1 MQKNNFCIFS
11 RKTLKIS
18 ESINAPSHFL
28 IYKNNE
34 SKNNQINQKLK
45 QRFFSNYNPTKNYLS
60 EQQIIKNN
68 YILSQKLLLTKYNR
82 NYNIMRINNIIF
94 RKKCHLLSIYN
105 DTYMFINEEVE
116 YIKKYYT
123 YNESIK
129 IIPKRQVYFKHLM
142 IYIEGPIYKDFIY
155 NKILKLKGLE
165 KLNIYKRTN
174 YPKKFN
180 KKEKLNT
187 DNNILLDSN
196 IIFNTNVIETIENC
210 STSLTQCS
218 NKKISNINKIT
229 NNNKIIQSEN
239 NEKKNVNVSMISE
252 IKYKGCHNKRSDSNI
267 SCIDNSLLILM
278 KDLAISPNI
287 INTYLYKHN
296 NNYKQLYNKMKS
308 KSKTITYNN
317 RKEKEKENEK
327 QINILQNKKEEIIK
341 ENSSES
347 HKGFKENGS
356 NLIKKLKIKSKKEN
370 RDSTSLIKKINN
382 IKIIQLN
389 SNSIKSSLKME
400 KNENINSCNNNKKY
414 GLSMIKRIHLNLN
427 LRKDNKKL
435 SCKVTN
441 PILFNYFNKDNQDK
455 TKENNHSNIFDKNK
469 NKFNFNNKIILK
481 GIKKIISNQ
490 RSKNNSLRK
499 YINPQKLWT
508 NPTYNL
514 IVTNSLNESETKKMI
529 HTINPVRSISIS
541 NNQFFKCIKEFGNDV
556 NNDK

>member
-11 RKTLKIS
+11 RKSLKIC

-34 SKNNQINQKLK
+34 TKNNQINQKLK
-45 QRFFSNYNPTKNYLS
+45 QRIFNNYNQTKNHFL
-60 EQQIIKNN
+60 EQQIIRNN
-68 YILSQKLLLTKYNR
+68 YILSQKVLRKYNK
-82 NYNIMRINNIIF
+82 NFDIMRINNIIF
-94 RKKCHLLSIYN
+94 KKKCHLFSIYN

-116 YIKKYYT
+116 YIKKYYN

-129 IIPKRQVYFKHLM
+129 IIPKRQAYFKHLM

-165 KLNIYKRTN
+165 KLNIYKKTN

-180 KKEKLNT
+180 KKEKLQT
-187 DNNILLDSN
+187 DNNNILLDSN

-218 NKKISNINKIT
+218 
-229 NNNKIIQSEN
+229 
-239 NEKKNVNVSMISE
+239 
-252 IKYKGCHNKRSDSNI
+252 KGCHNKRSDSNI
-267 SCIDNSLLILM
+267 SCIDNSLLMIM
-278 KDLAISPNI
+278 KELAISPNV

-296 NNYKQLYNKMKS
+296 NNYKKLYNKMKS
-308 KSKTITYNN
+308 KSKTITYNS
-317 RKEKEKENEK
+317 RKENENDK
-327 QINILQNKKEEIIK
+327 QINILQNKKEETIK
-341 ENSSES
+341 EKKLEFN
-347 HKGFKENGS
+347 KGLKENGS
-356 NLIKKLKIKSKKEN
+356 NLIKKLKIKNKKEN

-382 IKIIQLN
+382 IKIMQLN
-389 SNSIKSSLKME
+389 PNSVKPSSKLE

-414 GLSMIKRIHLNLN
+414 GLSLVKRIHLNLN

-435 SCKVTN
+435 SCKVSN
-441 PILFNYFNKDNQDK
+441 PILFNYFNKDNKDK
-455 TKENNHSNIFDKNK
+455 TKETNHSNIFDKNK
-469 NKFNFNNKIILK
+469 NKFNLNNKIILN
-481 GIKKIISNQ
+481 GIKKIIANHH
-490 RSKNNSLRK
+490 SKNNSLRK

-508 NPTYNL
+508 NPTYNI

-541 NNQFFKCIKEFGNDV
+541 NNQFFKCIKELENDV
-556 NNDK
+556 NNEK

>member
-11 RKTLKIS
+11 RKSLKIC

-34 SKNNQINQKLK
+34 TKNNQISQKLK
-45 QRFFSNYNPTKNYLS
+45 QRIFSNYNQTKNHFL
-60 EQQIIKNN
+60 EQQIIRNN
-68 YILSQKLLLTKYNR
+68 YILSQKILMKYNK
-82 NYNIMRINNIIF
+82 NFDTMRINNIIF
-94 RKKCHLLSIYN
+94 RKKCHLFSIYN

-116 YIKKYYT
+116 YIKKYYN

-129 IIPKRQVYFKHLM
+129 IIPKRQAYFKHLM

-155 NKILKLKGLE
+155 SKILKLKGLE
-165 KLNIYKRTN
+165 KLNIYKKTN

-187 DNNILLDSN
+187 DNNNILLDSN

-218 NKKISNINKIT
+218 NKKISNINKIK
-229 NNNKIIQSEN
+229 NNKIIQSEN
-239 NEKKNVNVSMISE
+239 SEKKNANISMISE

-267 SCIDNSLLILM
+267 SFIDNPLLMIM
-278 KDLAISPNI
+278 KELAISPNI

-296 NNYKQLYNKMKS
+296 NNYKKLYNKMKS

-317 RKEKEKENEK
+317 RKEKENDK

-341 ENSSES
+341 EKALDFN
-347 HKGFKENGS
+347 KGLKENGS
-356 NLIKKLKIKSKKEN
+356 NLIKKLKIKNKKEN

-382 IKIIQLN
+382 IKIMQLN
-389 SNSIKSSLKME
+389 PNSVKPSSKLE

-414 GLSMIKRIHLNLN
+414 GLSLVKRIHLNLN

-435 SCKVTN
+435 SCKVSN
-441 PILFNYFNKDNQDK
+441 PILFNYFNKDNKDK
-455 TKENNHSNIFDKNK
+455 TKETNHSNIFDINK
-469 NKFNFNNKIILK
+469 NKFNLNNKIILN
-481 GIKKIISNQ
+481 GIKKIIANHHL
-490 RSKNNSLRK
+490 KNNSLRK

-508 NPTYNL
+508 NPTYNI

-541 NNQFFKCIKEFGNDV
+541 NNQFFKCIKELENDV
-556 NNDK
+556 NNEK